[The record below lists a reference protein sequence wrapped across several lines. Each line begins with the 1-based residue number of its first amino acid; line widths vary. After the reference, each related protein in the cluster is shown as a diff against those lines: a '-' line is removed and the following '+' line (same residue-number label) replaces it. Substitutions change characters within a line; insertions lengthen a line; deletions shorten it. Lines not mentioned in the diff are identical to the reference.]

1 MKQLESNPVTG
12 QIVQES
18 FPWDIETISGPGISQ
33 LVEAIEKNIITA
45 EQDYHGRMKL
55 TVKKDI
61 YWDHGSLGKQ
71 GKSEE
76 YYAGLN
82 LVMRAAARL
91 AAEDYLESSDTKEIK
106 EKLISLQNEANYF
119 TGWPLFNKPDSKK
132 TLRGIRLS
140 EAFTEDVQTLLSQV
154 KPEFKPRR
162 LLAPSIATLTLLS
175 SACALAKEQSTAI
188 HSGDVTPSPESA
200 IYRTP
205 LADTRVEKTPT
216 GYTIATITPEQTPSP
231 TLTVTEEINLK
242 VSTDTW
248 STDSNGQINKEIMA
262 EVVNRA
268 LIEDKYAFDMKLGP
282 INVAIVEDEDL
293 TEVNAQILVEK
304 RNKVKDEFDDGL
316 MNRCLSQIL
325 KFMPELRKE
334 LRDRKLNLSD
344 SQIIIERDYDGEL
357 QVTNIIV
364 NGLRMFM
371 SDPQGELFR
380 VPDRTPENRQF
391 YGLDNVIPMFPD
403 LKVEERKYIFS
414 SSDHMIDEYLPPPR
428 EDSRII
434 VVDDP
439 TGILGGKVFQSEIFS
454 EFIPDNGIPNDNDR
468 HRSYYPGPYRDPFNP
483 PHSENQD
490 DVGWEMPIEMT
501 ATIYF
506 DLLEFD
512 IGVNVHELGSRVAG
526 EGKQI
531 YAMAGDYHVP
541 FPGLPPDYHED
552 RPATNTLLAKHE
564 EKLYILPMSHDQDNQ
579 FFIGSFVNLNASIP
593 EKQWVQFKTI
603 STKDGI
609 WTLMRLY
616 GTNRYRVMGY
626 VKNYNPDM
634 PAFSVNFGPYALPT
648 VSSFRVYQQD
658 LNVSSWGDVVYFPPG
673 GPQP

>member
-1 MKQLESNPVTG
+1 MKAELDSRASGYTPLIADLQYMHQWGSKLGQSPDFSPETVLQENHLLSLSFKTGDTTYQFTDLKHSDYKAIRSWLAGELENNKSSLSPFAGALTG
-12 QIVQES
+12 LAVGLAASEFKTRRQFIRS
-18 FPWDIETISGPGISQ
+18 SI
-33 LVEAIEKNIITA
+33 KTA
-45 EQDYHGRMKL
+45 GL
-55 TVKKDI
+55 TV
-61 YWDHGSLGKQ
+61 
-71 GKSEE
+71 
-76 YYAGLN
+76 AG
-82 LVMRAAARL
+82 AA
-91 AAEDYLESSDTKEIK
+91 
-106 EKLISLQNEANYF
+106 
-119 TGWPLFNKPDSKK
+119 
-132 TLRGIRLS
+132 
-140 EAFTEDVQTLLSQV
+140 
-154 KPEFKPRR
+154 
-162 LLAPSIATLTLLS
+162 LS
-175 SACALAKEQSTAI
+175 SCTPGERISSQTGALLQTATAI
-188 HSGDVTPSPESA
+188 HMGEVTPSPKPVT
-200 IYRTP
+200 YRTP
-205 LADTRVEKTPT
+205 SADTTVFKTEE
-216 GYTIATITPEQTPSP
+216 GYTVSTISPRETPSP

-242 VSTDTW
+242 ISTDTW
-248 STDSNGQINKEIMA
+248 ATDSDGQINKEIMA

-506 DLLEFD
+506 DVLEFD

-634 PAFSVNFGPYALPT
+634 PAFSANFGPYALPT

>member
-1 MKQLESNPVTG
+1 MKTEQLDNAPGNIRPQVEYIPLIADKKVLFSWGIELGQNSKIFPEPV
-12 QIVQES
+12 
-18 FPWDIETISGPGISQ
+18 
-33 LVEAIEKNIITA
+33 LEKNNLYSLTFESDRNKYRFSDLLLSDSAAVSSWLRGNLENNKSSLSFLTGALTGLGAGLVSFRFKTRRQFIRNSIRTA
-45 EQDYHGRMKL
+45 GL
-55 TVKKDI
+55 TV
-61 YWDHGSLGKQ
+61 
-71 GKSEE
+71 
-76 YYAGLN
+76 AG
-82 LVMRAAARL
+82 AA
-91 AAEDYLESSDTKEIK
+91 
-106 EKLISLQNEANYF
+106 
-119 TGWPLFNKPDSKK
+119 
-132 TLRGIRLS
+132 
-140 EAFTEDVQTLLSQV
+140 
-154 KPEFKPRR
+154 
-162 LLAPSIATLTLLS
+162 LS
-175 SACALAKEQSTAI
+175 SCAPGERISSQTDALLQTATAI
-188 HSGDVTPSPESA
+188 HSGDITPSPESA
-200 IYRTP
+200 IYRIP

-593 EKQWVQFKTI
+593 EKKWVQFKTI

-648 VSSFRVYQQD
+648 VSSFRAYQQD